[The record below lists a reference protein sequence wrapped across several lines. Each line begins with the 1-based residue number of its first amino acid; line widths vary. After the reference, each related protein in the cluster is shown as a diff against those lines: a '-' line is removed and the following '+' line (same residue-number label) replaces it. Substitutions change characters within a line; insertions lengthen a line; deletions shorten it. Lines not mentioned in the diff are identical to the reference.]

1 MCSTFWRKNHQ
12 LIASTS
18 LWYNRGMLLSDPSL
32 KLTKYRI
39 EALHTLHLETVEDL
53 LSYYPYRYEVLHT
66 SDYATWKDGDK
77 VTFEAELV
85 SSIHQFRKGR
95 LTISSFEVQAFD
107 RVFKVSLFNRPWVKQ
122 IPEGTV
128 LTIQGIYKP
137 VNRITCIKYD
147 TKPLAAHPSVTPVYA
162 TKESIKQK
170 TIRDCISKVYE
181 AVQNEIQDTI
191 PEEYIHQY
199 RLLRKNVALRMIHEP
214 EKMEDVQRAVRTLK
228 YEEFLKFFLA
238 IQWMK
243 ATEVEGAYK
252 PPRKID
258 DDAIDSC
265 VAHLPFALTKGQSE
279 TLQQILQDMSSDRL
293 VYRLFQ

>member
-1 MCSTFWRKNHQ
+1 
-12 LIASTS
+12 
-18 LWYNRGMLLSDPSL
+18 MLLSDPSL

-66 SDYATWKDGDK
+66 SDYATWKDGDN

-137 VNRITCIKYD
+137 VNRVTCIKYD
-147 TKPLAAHPSVTPVYA
+147 TKPLVAHPSVTPV
-162 TKESIKQK
+162 
-170 TIRDCISKVYE
+170 
-181 AVQNEIQDTI
+181 
-191 PEEYIHQY
+191 
-199 RLLRKNVALRMIHEP
+199 
-214 EKMEDVQRAVRTLK
+214 
-228 YEEFLKFFLA
+228 
-238 IQWMK
+238 
-243 ATEVEGAYK
+243 
-252 PPRKID
+252 
-258 DDAIDSC
+258 
-265 VAHLPFALTKGQSE
+265 
-279 TLQQILQDMSSDRL
+279 
-293 VYRLFQ
+293 